1 MILYQP
7 CGLKSSILWQIGWPT
22 SLPTSE
28 NEPFVKSVLREKKNA
43 LEELMLK
50 SLPLRP
56 RVEDLIDD
64 ACNKGIPVIIL
75 TAYGRSGEKTA
86 RYVLVIS
93 NIMLCIISGL

>member
-1 MILYQP
+1 LVYFGKLV
-7 CGLKSSILWQIGWPT
+7 GLL

-43 LEELMLK
+43 LGELMLK

-56 RVEDLIDD
+56 RVEDFIDD

-75 TAYGRSGEKTA
+75 TAYSRSGEKTA
-86 RYVLVIS
+86 WYVLVIS